1 MAHVPS
7 QLSRYQEDAE
17 NQVSSFVRPN
27 VASPTGSAAAIS
39 RLVGIAAFFL
49 VAFLLSPGDVA
60 VKTHA
65 MLHGLCAQRPSHS
78 LSIGGTIL
86 PLDAR
91 MTGIYLGA
99 VTSGVWFLA
108 AGRLR
113 ATARLPRSII
123 ALLFAF
129 IAAMAVDG
137 LNALLVDLGAPHA
150 YQPSNVPRLITGIL
164 AGTALGIAIVHLQAI
179 SLWSIGER
187 RQAVV
192 SRPAEVI
199 APLMVSGALGGV
211 ALSGLPI
218 LYAPFALGLVVAT
231 VAAFWT
237 LGVVL
242 LALISN
248 RAWRYQ
254 TPREVAPLA
263 SIALVVTILTIA
275 GLAGARYIAEQHFG
289 LLKLT

>member
-1 MAHVPS
+1 M
-7 QLSRYQEDAE
+7 
-17 NQVSSFVRPN
+17 
-27 VASPTGSAAAIS
+27 
-39 RLVGIAAFFL
+39 FL
-49 VAFLLSPGDVA
+49 LAFLLSPGDVA
-60 VKTHA
+60 VKAHA

-78 LSIGGTIL
+78 LLIGGNIL

-99 VTSGVWFLA
+99 ATSGVWLLA
-108 AGRLR
+108 AGRIR
-113 ATARLPRSII
+113 ATARLPRSTIT
-123 ALLFAF
+123 LLGLFV
-129 IAAMAVDG
+129 AAMTLDG

-150 YQPSNVPRLITGIL
+150 YQPSNVLRLITGIL

-179 SLWSIGER
+179 SLWSRGQR

-199 APLMVSGALGGV
+199 APLAASGALGGV
-211 ALSGLPI
+211 ALSGLPT
-218 LYAPFALGLVVAT
+218 LYEPFAIGLVVAT
-231 VAAFWT
+231 VAVFWT

-242 LALISN
+242 LALVSN

-254 TPREVAPLA
+254 TTRDVAPLA

-275 GLAGARYIAEQHFG
+275 GLAAVRYVAEHQFG
-289 LLKLT
+289 LPKLT